1 MFLLADVNSMYCA
14 CEQVFRPDLKGR
26 PVAVLS
32 NNNGALVAINR
43 EGKKLGL
50 KRGMPFFQA
59 REIIKNQNVTV
70 FSSNYALYGDM
81 SARCM
86 TILES
91 LAPAMTIYSIDEA
104 FLHVAGIDA
113 TESFEE
119 YGRRV
124 RDTVLQQTGLTSG
137 IGIAQTMTL
146 AKLANHAAKTWPA
159 TGGVVDLTNRDR
171 QRRLMALV
179 SVSDVWGC
187 GRQLTK
193 KLAAMGI
200 TTALQL
206 ADSNQALMRRT
217 FGVVLERTVRELN
230 CVPCISIDALPA
242 KQQIIVSRSFGQRV
256 TQLQDMHQAVC
267 QYAERAAEKLR
278 REKQYCRHISVFAR
292 TSPFAPHEPYYA
304 NSHSVQLMLATQD
317 TRDIVATAVKALNVI
332 WRDGFRYQKAGIM
345 LNDFC
350 DKPGQIDLFD
360 EHPPRAGSEQLM
372 KAVDGINHSGLGKVW
387 FAGQGTNTAW
397 AMRREMLSPRYT
409 TRLQDIP
416 VAKLA

>member
-1 MFLLADVNSMYCA
+1 MRN
-14 CEQVFRPDLKGR
+14 Q
-26 PVAVLS
+26 
-32 NNNGALVAINR
+32 LV
-43 EGKKLGL
+43 
-50 KRGMPFFQA
+50 
-59 REIIKNQNVTV
+59 
-70 FSSNYALYGDM
+70 
-81 SARCM
+81 
-86 TILES
+86 
-91 LAPAMTIYSIDEA
+91 YSIDEA

-113 TESFEE
+113 TESFED

-124 RDTVLQQTGLTSG
+124 RDTVLQQTGLTCG

-146 AKLANHAAKTWPA
+146 AKLANHAAETWPA

-171 QRRLMALV
+171 QRRLMALLPV
-179 SVSDVWGC
+179 SEIWGC

-206 ADSNQALMRRT
+206 ADSNQTLIRKT
-217 FGVVLERTVRELN
+217 LGVVLERTVRELN
-230 CVPCISIDALPA
+230 GVPCISIDALPA

-256 TQLQDMHQAVC
+256 TQLQDMRQAVC

-278 REKQYCRHISVFAR
+278 RERQYCRHISVFAR

-317 TRDIVATAVKALNVI
+317 TRDIVAAAVKALDEI

-360 EHPPRAGSEQLM
+360 EHPPRANSEQLM
-372 KAVDGINHSGLGKVW
+372 KAVDDINHSGLGKVW
-387 FAGQGTNTAW
+387 FAGQGINKVW
-397 AMRREMLSPRYT
+397 AMRRELLSPCYT
-409 TRLQDIP
+409 TRLSNIP
-416 VAKLA
+416 VARMK

>member
-1 MFLLADVNSMYCA
+1 MFMLADVNSMYCA
-14 CEQVFRPDLKGR
+14 CEQVFRPDLKGC
-26 PVAVLS
+26 PIAVLS
-32 NNNGALVAINR
+32 NNDASLVAINR

-50 KRGMPFFQA
+50 KRGMPFFKA
-59 REIIKNQNVTV
+59 KEIIKNNNITI

-81 SARCM
+81 SMRFM

-91 LAPAMTIYSIDEA
+91 LASRMIPYSIDES
-104 FLHVAGIDA
+104 FLFVAGIDA
-113 TESFEE
+113 VESFED
-119 YGRRV
+119 YGHRV
-124 RDTVLQQTGLTSG
+124 RNTVLQQTGLSCG
-137 IGIAQTMTL
+137 IGIAQSMTL

-171 QRRLMALV
+171 QRRLMALLPV
-179 SVSDVWGC
+179 SEIWGC

-206 ADSNQALMRRT
+206 ADSNQALIRRT

-230 CVPCISIDALPA
+230 GVPCISIDALPA

-256 TQLQDMHQAVC
+256 TQLQDMRQAVY
-267 QYAERAAEKLR
+267 QYAERASEKLR
-278 REKQYCRHISVFAR
+278 RERQYCRHVSVFAR

-317 TRDIVATAVKALNVI
+317 TRDIVAAAVKALDAI

-360 EHPPRAGSEQLM
+360 ERPPRAGSEQLM
-372 KAVDGINHSGLGKVW
+372 KVIDGINQSGLGKVW

>member
-1 MFLLADVNSMYCA
+1 MFMLADVNSMYCA

-32 NNNGALVAINR
+32 NNDGALVAINR
-43 EGKKLGL
+43 EGKNLGL

-59 REIIKNQNVTV
+59 KEIIKNKNVTV
-70 FSSNYALYGDM
+70 FSSNYSLYGDM

-91 LAPAMTIYSIDEA
+91 LAPAITIYSIDEA

-113 TESFEE
+113 TESFED

-124 RDTVLQQTGLTSG
+124 RDTVLQQTGLTCG

-159 TGGVVDLTNRDR
+159 TGGVVDLANRDK
-171 QRRLMALV
+171 QRRLMALLPV
-179 SVSDVWGC
+179 SEIWGC

-206 ADSNQALMRRT
+206 ADSNQALIRRT

-230 CVPCISIDALPA
+230 GVPCISIDALPA

-256 TQLQDMHQAVC
+256 TQLQDMRQAVC

-292 TSPFAPHEPYYA
+292 TSPFSPHDPYYA
-304 NSHSVQLMLATQD
+304 NSNSVRLMLATQD
-317 TRDIVATAVKALNVI
+317 TRDIVAAAVKALDAI

-350 DKPGQIDLFD
+350 DKSGQIDLFD
-360 EHPPRAGSEQLM
+360 EQPPRIGSEKLM
-372 KAVDGINHSGLGKVW
+372 KVIDGINHSGLGKVW
-387 FAGQGTNTAW
+387 FAGQGINKAW
-397 AMRREMLSPRYT
+397 TMRRELLSPCYT

-416 VAKLA
+416 AARLA

>member
-32 NNNGALVAINR
+32 NNDGALVAINR

-113 TESFEE
+113 TESFED

-124 RDTVLQQTGLTSG
+124 RDTVLQQTGLTCG

-171 QRRLMALV
+171 QRRLMALLPV
-179 SVSDVWGC
+179 SEIWGC

-206 ADSNQALMRRT
+206 ADSNQALIRRT

-230 CVPCISIDALPA
+230 GVPCISIDALPA

-256 TQLQDMHQAVC
+256 TQLQDMRQAVC
-267 QYAERAAEKLR
+267 QYAERASEKLR
-278 REKQYCRHISVFAR
+278 RERQYCRHVSVFAR
-292 TSPFAPHEPYYA
+292 TSPFAPNEPYYA

-317 TRDIVATAVKALNVI
+317 TRDIVAAAVKALDAI

-360 EHPPRAGSEQLM
+360 ERPPRAGSEQLM
-372 KAVDGINHSGLGKVW
+372 QVIDGINQSGLGKVW
-387 FAGQGTNTAW
+387 FAGQGICKTW
-397 AMRREMLSPRYT
+397 KMRRELLSPSYT
-409 TRLQDIP
+409 TRLSDIP
-416 VAKLA
+416 IAKII

>member
-1 MFLLADVNSMYCA
+1 MFMLADVNSMYCA

-32 NNNGALVAINR
+32 NNDGALVAINR
-43 EGKKLGL
+43 EGKNLGL

-59 REIIKNQNVTV
+59 KEIIKNQNVTV
-70 FSSNYALYGDM
+70 FSSNYSLYGDM

-91 LAPAMTIYSIDEA
+91 LAPAITIYSIDEA

-113 TESFEE
+113 TESLED
-119 YGRRV
+119 YGHRV
-124 RDTVLQQTGLTSG
+124 RDTVLQQTGLTCG

-159 TGGVVDLTNRDR
+159 TGGVVDLTNRDK
-171 QRRLMALV
+171 QRRLMALLPV
-179 SVSDVWGC
+179 SEIWGC

-206 ADSNQALMRRT
+206 ADSNQALIRRT

-230 CVPCISIDALPA
+230 GVPCISIDALPA

-256 TQLQDMHQAVC
+256 TQLQDLRQAVC

-292 TSPFAPHEPYYA
+292 TSPFSPHDPYYA
-304 NSHSVQLMLATQD
+304 NSNSVRLMLATQD
-317 TRDIVATAVKALNVI
+317 TRDIVAAAVKALDAI

-350 DKPGQIDLFD
+350 DKSGQIDLFD
-360 EHPPRAGSEQLM
+360 EQPPRAGSEQLM
-372 KAVDGINHSGLGKVW
+372 KVIDGINQSGLGKVW
-387 FAGQGTNTAW
+387 FAGQGINKAW
-397 AMRREMLSPRYT
+397 TMRRELLSPCYT

-416 VAKLA
+416 AARLA

>member
-32 NNNGALVAINR
+32 NNDGALVAINR

-50 KRGMPFFQA
+50 KRGMPYFQA
-59 REIIKNQNVTV
+59 KEIIKDQNVAV

-81 SARCM
+81 SMRFM

-91 LAPAMTIYSIDEA
+91 LAPTTAYSVDEA
-104 FLHVAGIDA
+104 FLHVSGIDA
-113 TESFEE
+113 VESFEHF
-119 YGRRV
+119 GHRV
-124 RDTVLQQTGLTSG
+124 RDTVLQQTGLTCG
-137 IGIAQTMTL
+137 IGVSQTLTL

-171 QRRLMALV
+171 QRRLMALLPV
-179 SVSDVWGC
+179 SEIWGC

-193 KLAAMGI
+193 KLDAMGI

-206 ADSNQALMRRT
+206 ADSNQALIRRT

-230 CVPCISIDALPA
+230 GVPCISIDALPA

-278 REKQYCRHISVFAR
+278 REKQYCRHISVFVR

-317 TRDIVATAVKALNVI
+317 TRDIVAAAVKAIESI

-360 EHPPRAGSEQLM
+360 ERPPRAGSEQLM
-372 KAVDGINHSGLGKVW
+372 KVIDGINQSGLGKVW

>member
-1 MFLLADVNSMYCA
+1 MLADVNSMYCA

-26 PVAVLS
+26 PVVVLS
-32 NNNGALVAINR
+32 NNDGALVAINR
-43 EGKKLGL
+43 EGKNLGL

-59 REIIKNQNVTV
+59 KEIIKNQNVTV
-70 FSSNYALYGDM
+70 FSSNYSLYGDM

-91 LAPAMTIYSIDEA
+91 LAPAITIYSIDEA

-113 TESFEE
+113 TESFED

-124 RDTVLQQTGLTSG
+124 RDTVLQQTGLTCG

-146 AKLANHAAKTWPA
+146 AKLANNAAKTWPA
-159 TGGVVDLTNRDR
+159 TGGVVDLANRDK
-171 QRRLMALV
+171 QRRLMALLPV
-179 SVSDVWGC
+179 SEIWGC

-206 ADSNQALMRRT
+206 ADSNQALIRRT

-230 CVPCISIDALPA
+230 GVPCISIDALPA

-256 TQLQDMHQAVC
+256 TQLQDLRQAVC

-292 TSPFAPHEPYYA
+292 TSPFSPHDPYYA
-304 NSHSVQLMLATQD
+304 NSNSVRLMLATQD
-317 TRDIVATAVKALNVI
+317 TRDIVAAAVKALDAI

-350 DKPGQIDLFD
+350 DKSGQIDLFD
-360 EHPPRAGSEQLM
+360 EQPPRAGSEQLM
-372 KAVDGINHSGLGKVW
+372 KVIDGINQSGLGKVW
-387 FAGQGTNTAW
+387 FAGQGINKAW
-397 AMRREMLSPRYT
+397 TMRRELLSPCYT

-416 VAKLA
+416 AARLA

>member
-1 MFLLADVNSMYCA
+1 MFMLADVNSMYCA
-14 CEQVFRPDLKGR
+14 CEQVFRPDLKHK
-26 PVAVLS
+26 PLIVLS
-32 NNNGALVAINR
+32 NNDGALVAINR
-43 EGKKLGL
+43 EAKKLGL

-59 REIIKNQNVTV
+59 KDTIRIHQVTV

-86 TILES
+86 TVLES
-91 LAPAMTIYSIDEA
+91 LAPALTIYSIDEA

-113 TESFEE
+113 VESFED

-124 RDTVLQQTGLTSG
+124 RDTVLQQTGLTCG
-137 IGIAQTMTL
+137 IGVAQTMTL

-159 TGGVVDLTNRDR
+159 TGGVVDLTNRNR
-171 QRRLMALV
+171 QRKLMALLPV
-179 SVSDVWGC
+179 NEVWGC

-193 KLAAMGI
+193 KLATMGI
-200 TTALQL
+200 TTTLQL
-206 ADSNQALMRRT
+206 ADSNQALIRRT

-230 CVPCISIDALPA
+230 GVPCISIEALPA

-278 REKQYCRHISVFAR
+278 RERQYCRHISVFVR
-292 TSPFAPHEPYYA
+292 TSPFASNEPYYA
-304 NSHSVQLMLATQD
+304 NNHSVQLMLATQD
-317 TRDIVATAVKALNVI
+317 TRDIVAAAVKALNAI
-332 WRDGFRYQKAGIM
+332 WRDGYRYQKTGIM

-372 KAVDGINHSGLGKVW
+372 KVMDGINHSGLGKVW
-387 FAGQGTNTAW
+387 FAGQGTNKSW
-397 AMRREMLSPRYT
+397 AMRRELLSPCYT
-409 TRLQDIP
+409 TRLSDIP
-416 VAKLA
+416 VARMT